1 MHAARRALHMTLAP
15 GVRLGPYEVVDALG
29 AGGMGEVYR
38 ATDTRLDRTV
48 AIKVL
53 PAHVAADPALR
64 ERFEREARA
73 VGALSHPNI
82 CTLHDVG
89 RQRPASGAA
98 APDESDPPV
107 DFLVME
113 CLDGETLA
121 RRLERGALPLDEA
134 LGIAGDIAE
143 ALDAAHRQGIVH
155 RDLKPGNVML
165 ASTGVKLLDFGLAR
179 LRDQGASDDD
189 PSAAPTRAAL
199 TAEGSL
205 LGTLQYMSPEQLDGK
220 PVDARSDVFA
230 FGATLYEMLAGA
242 RPFDGGGQASVIGSI
257 LKDEPAPLREVRPRL
272 PRQLD
277 RLVGTCLAKAPDDR
291 WQTMRDLKRE
301 LRWLAQSGGAAEEP
315 PEAASAPAGGSGR
328 AGWRLALGAV
338 VPALIAAAAAWT
350 LKPAPAPPAA
360 GVERLVIEVGE
371 GQELA
376 GRLAVSPDGRR
387 LVYLVVEDGTTRL
400 YLRDLDAF
408 ASVPIAGTEGI
419 DAALLFFSP
428 DGRDIGFGRIEAGE
442 NWTLNRVPAAGGSP
456 FEIAR
461 LPGQLAGAV
470 WRPDG
475 TIVMG
480 VIGAGLVS
488 VPAAGGEAQ
497 PVTRLSDRPGEL
509 AHGGPIAVPER
520 DEILFQIISGTE
532 ADQRSRLAVHA
543 PDGTVRVLDE
553 GTGYG
558 SYLETGHWLYAT
570 PGGAWTARRL
580 DLDAGAFDGEPIQIP
595 AEGLDSLGGVV
606 NQSFGGA
613 TRAWIRRPDGGV
625 LRTLTWVDR
634 AGNEEPLPLDPAQ
647 YRVARV
653 SPDGRRIALD
663 RGRPTA
669 RDLWVFDLERDTLSP
684 LFRDPGDDESPVW
697 TPDGRQVVF
706 TSGRDGEANLHLR
719 AADGTGPVE
728 RLSTSPDLQWPQSWS
743 PDGRTL
749 VFSRRV
755 RTGPGDAQTLDTMIM
770 RLDADRTVAPLL
782 VTEFTESNPAVSAD
796 GRWIAYRSDE
806 SGRNEVYVQRFPELG
821 GRVQISTAGGT
832 SPLWSSDGAELYY
845 RQGQAMMAV
854 AVDGTGAAF
863 GAGSPVRLFEG
874 RYLDD
879 LARNYDVAPD
889 GRFLMIKQADTL
901 RQIHVVVN
909 WMEDL
914 RPLLASR

>member
-1 MHAARRALHMTLAP
+1 MTLTP
-15 GVRLGPYEVVDALG
+15 GVRLGPYEVVGALG
-29 AGGMGEVYR
+29 VGGMGEVYR

-73 VGALSHPNI
+73 VGGLSHPNI

-98 APDESDPPV
+98 APDESEPPV

-134 LGIAGDIAE
+134 LRIAGNIAE

-179 LRDQGASDDD
+179 LREPDARDD

-230 FGATLYEMLAGA
+230 FGATLYEMLSGA
-242 RPFDGGGQASVIGSI
+242 RPFDGDGQASVIGSI

-277 RLVGTCLAKAPDDR
+277 RLVRTCLAKDPDDR

-301 LRWLAQSGGAAEEP
+301 LRWLAQAVADADES
-315 PEAASAPAGGSGR
+315 PETASAPAGGPAL
-328 AGWRLALGAV
+328 AGWRLALSV
-338 VPALIAAAAAWT
+338 VTPALIAAAVAWT
-350 LKPAPAPPAA
+350 LKPSPTPPAVA
-360 GVERLVIEVGE
+360 VERFVIEVGE
-371 GQELA
+371 GQELG
-376 GRLAVSPDGRR
+376 GRLALSPDGRR

-408 ASVPIAGTEGI
+408 ASVPIAGTEGV

-428 DGRDIGFGRIEAGE
+428 DGRDVGFGRIVAGE
-442 NWTLNRVPAAGGSP
+442 NWTLNRIPAAGGSP
-456 FEIAR
+456 LEIAR
-461 LPGQLAGAV
+461 VPGQLNGAV

-475 TIVMG
+475 TIVFG
-480 VIGAGLVS
+480 VFETGLAR
-488 VPAAGGEAQ
+488 VPAAGGDVQ
-497 PVTRLSDRPGEL
+497 LLTRVSDRPGDL
-509 AHGGPIAVPER
+509 AHGTPIAVPGRE
-520 DEILFQIISGTE
+520 EILFQIIAGTVG
-532 ADQRSRLAVHA
+532 DQRRQQAVHA
-543 PDGTVRVLDE
+543 PDGAVSVLGERDAF
-553 GTGYG
+553 GL
-558 SYLETGHWLYAT
+558 YLETGHWLYTA
-570 PGGAWTARRL
+570 PGGALMARPL
-580 DLDAGAFDGEPIQIP
+580 DLDAGAFDGEPIQIQ
-595 AEGLDSLGGVV
+595 ADDLDSLGPFV

-613 TRAWIRRPDGGV
+613 ARAWMRRPDEG

-634 AGNEEPLPLDPAQ
+634 AGNEEPLPLDPAL

-663 RGRPTA
+663 RGRSNA
-669 RDLWVFDLERDTLSP
+669 RDLWVFDVARDTLSP
-684 LFRDPGDDESPVW
+684 LFLDPGDDESPVW
-697 TPDGRQVVF
+697 TPDGRQIVF
-706 TSGRDGEANLHLR
+706 TSGRDGEASLHLR

-728 RLSTSPDLQWPQSWS
+728 RLSASEDLQWPQSWS

-755 RTGPGDAQTLDTMIM
+755 RTGPSAAQTLDTMMM
-770 RLDADRTVAPLL
+770 RLDADRTVSPLM
-782 VTEFTESNPAVSAD
+782 VSEFTESNPAVSPD

-806 SGRNEVYVQRFPELG
+806 SGRNEVYVQRFPEMG

-832 SPLWSSDGAELYY
+832 APLWSSDSTELFY
-845 RQGQAMMAV
+845 RQGEAMMAV
-854 AVDGTGAAF
+854 AVDGSGAAF
-863 GAGSPVRLFEG
+863 SAGPPVRLFEG

-901 RQIHVVVN
+901 KQIHVVVN

-914 RPLLASR
+914 RPFLGPS

>member
-1 MHAARRALHMTLAP
+1 MTLTP
-15 GVRLGPYEVVDALG
+15 GVRLGPYEVVGALG

-73 VGALSHPNI
+73 VGGLSHPNI
-82 CTLHDVG
+82 CILHDVG

-98 APDESDPPV
+98 APDESEPPV

-134 LGIAGDIAE
+134 LRIAGDIAE

-165 ASTGVKLLDFGLAR
+165 TPTGVKLLDFGLAR
-179 LRDQGASDDD
+179 LREPDARDD

-230 FGATLYEMLAGA
+230 FGATLYEMLTGV
-242 RPFDGGGQASVIGSI
+242 RPFDGDGQASVIGAI
-257 LKDEPAPLREVRPRL
+257 LKDEPAPLREVRPGL

-277 RLVGTCLAKAPDDR
+277 RLVRTCLAKDPNDR

-301 LRWLAQSGGAAEEP
+301 LRWLAQAGGDADEP
-315 PEAASAPAGGSGR
+315 PETASVPAGGPAL
-328 AGWRLALGAV
+328 AGWRLALGV
-338 VPALIAAAAAWT
+338 VAPALIVVAVAWT
-350 LKPAPAPPAA
+350 LKPAPAPPPA
-360 GVERLVIEVGE
+360 GVERFVIEVGE
-371 GQELA
+371 GQELG
-376 GRLAVSPDGRR
+376 GRLALSPDGRR
-387 LVYLVVEDGTTRL
+387 LVYLVLEDGTTRL

-442 NWTLNRVPAAGGSP
+442 NWTLNRVPATGGSP
-456 FEIAR
+456 LEIAR
-461 LPGQLAGAV
+461 VPGQLEGAV

-480 VIGAGLVS
+480 VIGTGLVS

-497 PVTRLSDRPGEL
+497 PLTRLSDRPGDL
-509 AHGGPIAVPER
+509 AHVGPIAVPGRE
-520 DEILFQIISGTE
+520 EILFWIFSGTMG
-532 ADQRSRLAVHA
+532 DQRRRPAVHA
-543 PDGTVRVLDE
+543 PDGTVTVLEE
-553 GTGYG
+553 GSGFG
-558 SYLETGHWLYAT
+558 WYLETGHWLYTA
-570 PGGAWTARRL
+570 PGGAPMARPL
-580 DLDAGAFDGEPIQIP
+580 DLDAGVFGGEPTQIP
-595 AEGLDSLGGVV
+595 AGGLDSLGPFV

-613 TRAWIRRPDGGV
+613 TRAWIRRPDEGLV
-625 LRTLTWVDR
+625 RTLTWVDR
-634 AGNEEPLPLDPAQ
+634 AGNEESLPLDPAV

-663 RGRPTA
+663 RGRPNE

-684 LFRDPGDDESPVW
+684 LFLDPGDDESPVW
-697 TPDGRQVVF
+697 TPDGRQIVF

-755 RTGPGDAQTLDTMIM
+755 PTGPGAAQTLDTMMM

-782 VTEFTESNPAVSAD
+782 VSEFTESNPVVSPD

-806 SGRNEVYVQRFPELG
+806 SGRNEVYVQRFPEMG

-832 SPLWSSDGAELYY
+832 SPLWSSDGAEFYY
-845 RQGQAMMAV
+845 RQGQAMMVV
-854 AVDGTGAAF
+854 AVDGAGAAF
-863 GAGSPVRLFEG
+863 SAGQPERLFEG

-879 LARNYDVAPD
+879 LTRNYDVAPD

-901 RQIHVVVN
+901 KQIHVVVN

-914 RPLLASR
+914 RPFLGSS

>member
-1 MHAARRALHMTLAP
+1 MPMTLAP
-15 GVRLGPYEVVDALG
+15 GVRLGPYEVVGALG

-53 PAHVAADPALR
+53 PAHLSANPALR

-73 VGALSHPNI
+73 VGGLSHPNI

-89 RQRPASGAA
+89 RRRPASREAG
-98 APDESDPPV
+98 PDESAPPV

-113 CLDGETLA
+113 CLEGETLA
-121 RRLERGALPLDEA
+121 RRLERGALRLDEA
-134 LGIAGDIAE
+134 LRIGGDIAE
-143 ALDAAHRQGIVH
+143 ALDAAHRRGIVH

-179 LRDQGASDDD
+179 LREQDAPDDD
-189 PSAAPTRAAL
+189 PSGAPTRAAL

-205 LGTLQYMSPEQLDGK
+205 LGTLQYMSPEQLDGM

-230 FGATLYEMLAGA
+230 FGATLYEMLTGV
-242 RPFDGGGQASVIGSI
+242 RPFDGDGQASVIGSI
-257 LKDEPAPLREVRPRL
+257 LKDEPAPLREVRPGL
-272 PRQLD
+272 PRGLD
-277 RLVGTCLAKAPDDR
+277 RLVRTCLAKDPDDR

-301 LRWLAQSGGAAEEP
+301 LGWLAEAGGEADEP
-315 PEAASAPAGGSGR
+315 PEAASSPARGPGL
-328 AGWRLALGAV
+328 AGWRLALGVAA
-338 VPALIAAAAAWT
+338 PALVAAAVAWT
-350 LKPAPAPPAA
+350 LKPAPPAA
-360 GVERLVIEVGE
+360 TVERFVIEVGE
-371 GQELA
+371 GQEL
-376 GRLAVSPDGRR
+376 GGQLALSPDGRR
-387 LVYLVVEDGTTRL
+387 LVYLVVEDGATRL

-442 NWTLNRVPAAGGSP
+442 NWTLNRIPAAGGSP
-456 FEIAR
+456 VEIAR
-461 LPGQLAGAV
+461 LAGQLAGAV

-480 VIGAGLVS
+480 VIGTGLAS
-488 VPAAGGEAQ
+488 VPAAGGAVE
-497 PVTRLSDRPGEL
+497 PLTRLSDRPGDL
-509 AHGGPIAVPER
+509 AHGIPMAVPGRE
-520 DEILFQIISGTE
+520 EILFQIVGGTDG
-532 ADQRSRLAVHA
+532 DQRIRQAIHT
-543 PDGTVRVLDE
+543 PDGAIRVLDE
-553 GTGYG
+553 PIGLAW
-558 SYLETGHWLYAT
+558 YLETGHLLYAT
-570 PGGAWTARRL
+570 PGGTLMARRL
-580 DLDAGAFDGEPIQIP
+580 DIDAGSLDGEPVQIP
-595 AEGLDSLGGVV
+595 VDGFDRAGPTVNYSLGG
-606 NQSFGGA
+606 A
-613 TRAWIRRPDGGV
+613 ARAWIRRPGGGA

-634 AGNEEPLPLDPAQ
+634 AGNEEPLALDPAI
-647 YRVARV
+647 YRVARL

-663 RGRPTA
+663 RGRQEE

-684 LFRDPGDDESPVW
+684 LFLDAGDDESPVW
-697 TPDGRQVVF
+697 TPDGRQIVF
-706 TSGRDGEANLHLR
+706 TSGRDGLANLHLR

-728 RLSTSPDLQWPQSWS
+728 RLSTSSDLQWPQSWS

-755 RTGPGDAQTLDTMIM
+755 RTGPAAAETLDTMMM
-770 RLDADRTVAPLL
+770 RLDADRTVVPLL
-782 VTEFTESNPAVSAD
+782 ATEFTESNPAVSPD

-821 GRVQISTAGGT
+821 GRVQISTVGGT
-832 SPLWSSDGAELYY
+832 SPLWSSDGAELFY
-845 RQGQAMMAV
+845 RQGQAMMTV
-854 AVDGTGAAF
+854 AVDGSGDAF
-863 GAGSPVRLFEG
+863 GAGPPERLFEG

-879 LARNYDVAPD
+879 LTRNYDVAPD

-909 WMEDL
+909 WMEEL
-914 RPLLASR
+914 RPFLGSD

>member
-53 PAHVAADPALR
+53 PAQVAADPALR

-89 RQRPASGAA
+89 RQRPARGAA

-143 ALDAAHRQGIVH
+143 ALDAAHRRGIVH
-155 RDLKPGNVML
+155 RDLKPANVML
-165 ASTGVKLLDFGLAR
+165 TSTGVKLLDFGLAR
-179 LRDQGASDDD
+179 LREPDASDDD
-189 PSAAPTRAAL
+189 PSGAPTRAAL
-199 TAEGSL
+199 TVEGSL

-242 RPFDGGGQASVIGSI
+242 RPFDGDGQASVIGSI

-277 RLVGTCLAKAPDDR
+277 RLVRTCLAKDPDDR

-315 PEAASAPAGGSGR
+315 TEAASGPTGGSGL

-360 GVERLVIEVGE
+360 GVERFVIEVGE
-371 GQELA
+371 GQELG

-387 LVYLVVEDGTTRL
+387 LVYLVAEDGTTRL

-408 ASVPIAGTEGI
+408 ASAPIEGTEGI
-419 DAALLFFSP
+419 DASLLFFSP

-442 NWTLNRVPAAGGSP
+442 NRTLNRIPAAGGSP

-461 LPGQLAGAV
+461 LAGQLAGAV

-475 TIVMG
+475 TIVVG
-480 VIGAGLVS
+480 VVGTGLVS
-488 VPAAGGEAQ
+488 VPAAGGQAQ
-497 PVTRLSDRPGEL
+497 PLTRVSDRPGDL
-509 AHGGPIAVPER
+509 AHGAPIAVPGRE
-520 DEILFQIISGTE
+520 EILFQIAAG
-532 ADQRSRLAVHA
+532 AVDDPRSRQAVHS
-543 PDGTVRVLDE
+543 PDGTVSVLGE
-553 GTGYG
+553 GSGFG
-558 SYLETGHWLYAT
+558 WYLETGHWLYTA
-570 PGGAWTARRL
+570 PGGALLARRL

-595 AEGLDSLGGVV
+595 ADDLDSLGPFV

-613 TRAWIRRPDGGV
+613 TRAWIRRPDGG

-634 AGNEEPLPLDPAQ
+634 AGNEEPLPLDPAL
-647 YRVARV
+647 YRIARV

-663 RGRPTA
+663 RGRPNA
-669 RDLWVFDLERDTLSP
+669 RDLWVFDLARDTLSP
-684 LFRDPGDDESPVW
+684 LFLDPGDDESPVW
-697 TPDGRQVVF
+697 TPDGRQIVF

-719 AADGTGPVE
+719 EADGTGPVE
-728 RLSTSPDLQWPQSWS
+728 RLSASEDLQWPQSWS

-755 RTGPGDAQTLDTMIM
+755 RTGPAVAQTLDTMMI
-770 RLDADRTVAPLL
+770 RLDADRTVSPLL
-782 VTEFTESNPAVSAD
+782 ASEFTESNPAVSPD

-806 SGRNEVYVQRFPELG
+806 SGRNEVYVQRFPEMG

-832 SPLWSSDGAELYY
+832 APLWSSDSTELFY
-845 RQGQAMMAV
+845 RQGEAMMAV

-863 GAGSPVRLFEG
+863 GAGPPVRLFEG

-901 RQIHVVVN
+901 KQIHVVVN
-909 WMEDL
+909 WIEDL
-914 RPLLASR
+914 RPFLASR

>member
-1 MHAARRALHMTLAP
+1 MTLAP

-143 ALDAAHRQGIVH
+143 ALDAAHRRGIVH

-179 LRDQGASDDD
+179 LREPDPPDD
-189 PSAAPTRAAL
+189 PSGAPTRAAL

-242 RPFDGGGQASVIGSI
+242 RPFDGDGQASVIGSI

-277 RLVGTCLAKAPDDR
+277 RLVGTCLAKDPDDR

-301 LRWLAQSGGAAEEP
+301 LRWLAQSGGEAEEP
-315 PEAASAPAGGSGR
+315 PEAASAPGGGSGL

-371 GQELA
+371 GQELSRPARGVA
-376 GRLAVSPDGRR
+376 GRAAPGLPRRGGRHDAALPAR
-387 LVYLVVEDGTTRL
+387 PGRVRIGAHRGNGGASTR
-400 YLRDLDAF
+400 
-408 ASVPIAGTEGI
+408 
-419 DAALLFFSP
+419 ALLFFSP

-442 NWTLNRVPAAGGSP
+442 NWTLNRVPAAGRQP
-456 FEIAR
+456 PRDRPA
-461 LPGQLAGAV
+461 PGPALAGAV

-488 VPAAGGEAQ
+488 VPAAGGEAAARDA
-497 PVTRLSDRPGEL
+497 VERSTRRTGARRSDRSAGAGRDSLPDHQRHRSRSAEP
-509 AHGGPIAVPER
+509 AGGPC
-520 DEILFQIISGTE
+520 
-532 ADQRSRLAVHA
+532 
-543 PDGTVRVLDE
+543 
-553 GTGYG
+553 
-558 SYLETGHWLYAT
+558 
-570 PGGAWTARRL
+570 
-580 DLDAGAFDGEPIQIP
+580 
-595 AEGLDSLGGVV
+595 
-606 NQSFGGA
+606 
-613 TRAWIRRPDGGV
+613 
-625 LRTLTWVDR
+625 
-634 AGNEEPLPLDPAQ
+634 
-647 YRVARV
+647 
-653 SPDGRRIALD
+653 
-663 RGRPTA
+663 
-669 RDLWVFDLERDTLSP
+669 
-684 LFRDPGDDESPVW
+684 
-697 TPDGRQVVF
+697 
-706 TSGRDGEANLHLR
+706 
-719 AADGTGPVE
+719 
-728 RLSTSPDLQWPQSWS
+728 
-743 PDGRTL
+743 
-749 VFSRRV
+749 SRRYGQ
-755 RTGPGDAQTLDTMIM
+755 GPG
-770 RLDADRTVAPLL
+770 
-782 VTEFTESNPAVSAD
+782 
-796 GRWIAYRSDE
+796 
-806 SGRNEVYVQRFPELG
+806 
-821 GRVQISTAGGT
+821 
-832 SPLWSSDGAELYY
+832 
-845 RQGQAMMAV
+845 
-854 AVDGTGAAF
+854 
-863 GAGSPVRLFEG
+863 
-874 RYLDD
+874 
-879 LARNYDVAPD
+879 
-889 GRFLMIKQADTL
+889 
-901 RQIHVVVN
+901 
-909 WMEDL
+909 
-914 RPLLASR
+914 